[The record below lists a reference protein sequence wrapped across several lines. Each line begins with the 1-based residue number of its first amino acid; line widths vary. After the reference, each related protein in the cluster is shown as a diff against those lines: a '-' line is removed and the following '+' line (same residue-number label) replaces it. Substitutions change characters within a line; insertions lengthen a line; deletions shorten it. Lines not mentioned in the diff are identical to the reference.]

1 MVLRAPGR
9 RREPRRALSPLPA
22 RVTREELSAGAAFV
36 PREFGPG
43 PAVLPPESAGPLAS
57 APLRTLR
64 SGILTGHLG
73 GPWLNGFPRYVWHR
87 SGDTVVEFRLT
98 GRRPGEYSGYEL
110 HPSEWPEGLADHAS

>member
-22 RVTREELSAGAAFV
+22 RVTREELSAGAAFA
-36 PREFGPG
+36 PRDFGRG
-43 PAVLPPESAGPLAS
+43 PAGLPALPPSLAS
-57 APLRTLR
+57 APLGTLR

-73 GPWLNGFPRYVWHR
+73 GPWLDGFPRYVWHR
-87 SGDTVVEFRLT
+87 SGDIVVEFRLT

>member
-22 RVTREELSAGAAFV
+22 RVTREELSAGAAFA
-36 PREFGPG
+36 PRDFGRDPAGLPALPG
-43 PAVLPPESAGPLAS
+43 SLAS
-57 APLRTLR
+57 APLGTLR

-73 GPWLNGFPRYVWHR
+73 GPWLDGFPRYVWHR
-87 SGDTVVEFRLT
+87 SGDIVVEFRLT

>member
-22 RVTREELSAGAAFV
+22 RVTREELSAAAAFV
-36 PREFGPG
+36 PRDSGPG
-43 PAVLPPESAGPLAS
+43 PAGLPDPPGSLAS
-57 APLRTLR
+57 APLGTLR

-73 GPWLNGFPRYVWHR
+73 GPWLSGFPRYVWHR

-98 GRRPGEYSGYEL
+98 GRRPGEYTGYEL

>member
-22 RVTREELSAGAAFV
+22 RVTREELSAAAAFA
-36 PREFGPG
+36 PRDFGEDPAG
-43 PAVLPPESAGPLAS
+43 PPPEWAGPLAC
-57 APLRTLR
+57 APLATLR

-73 GPWLNGFPRYVWHR
+73 GPWLGGFPRYVWHR

-98 GRRPGEYSGYEL
+98 GRRPGEYTGYEL